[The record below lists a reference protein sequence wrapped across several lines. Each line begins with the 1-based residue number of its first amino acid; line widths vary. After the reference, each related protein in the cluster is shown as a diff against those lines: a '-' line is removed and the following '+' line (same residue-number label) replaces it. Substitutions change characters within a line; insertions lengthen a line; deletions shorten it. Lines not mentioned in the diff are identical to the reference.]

1 MVFTN
6 QDLGAQFTHCYKAK
20 KMHVYPDMSICLHI
34 YTIHIP
40 LYHIFENCGFTNVPI
55 HEDSSQLA
63 HFHVCKSLLRQW
75 ETWLPLFLMYLLICP
90 INYILNVA
98 KIPTTL
104 PSPTSVTFEH
114 IAPAA
119 SASHPLVTYSFL
131 CNLHFQEGRR
141 TGKER
146 KGRWEWKWCSF
157 SPSVFSHGRQLVDEW

>member
-1 MVFTN
+1 M
-6 QDLGAQFTHCYKAK
+6 L
-20 KMHVYPDMSICLHI
+20 SLHI
-34 YTIHIP
+34 ATKLKRCMYTQVCVYVYIYTQYIH
-40 LYHIFENCGFTNVPI
+40 LYIIYLKIGFTNVPI

-90 INYILNVA
+90 VNYIPSVA

-104 PSPTSVTFEH
+104 PSPTSPTSEH

-119 SASHPLVTYSFL
+119 SASHPLLTYSLL

-141 TGKER
+141 AGKER

-157 SPSVFSHGRQLVDEW
+157 SPSVFSHGKQLVDEW